1 MKIYTKSG
9 DRGLTKL
16 IGGKDVE
23 KHNIQVEVYGSIDE
37 LNSYIGLIRDF
48 TDDKYVK
55 NSLIEIQKNL
65 FNIGAILAFQDEK
78 TAEKYLKTKRI
89 KIQEEDISTLEN
101 NIDIISE
108 KLPKIDKFIIPGGHQ
123 KVSYC
128 HIARSVCR
136 RAERNVSKLKSIYN
150 FQDEIL
156 IYLNRLSDY
165 IFVIARKFSI
175 DLEIEEIPWET

>member
-9 DRGLTKL
+9 DKGLTKL
-16 IGGKDVE
+16 IGGKNVE
-23 KHNIQVEVYGSIDE
+23 KHNIQVDAYGSIDE

-48 TDDKYVK
+48 TDEKYIK
-55 NSLIEIQKNL
+55 KSLIEVQKNL
-65 FNIGAILAFQDEK
+65 FSIGAILAFQDDK
-78 TAEKYLKTKRI
+78 TAEKYKKI
-89 KIQEEDISTLEN
+89 KIHKQDISTIED
-101 NIDIISE
+101 NIDKISK
-108 KLPKIDKFIIPGGHQ
+108 KLPKIYKFIIPGGHQ
-123 KVSYC
+123 NISYC

-150 FQDEIL
+150 FPDEIL

-175 DLEIEEIPWET
+175 DLDVEEISWET

>member
-9 DRGLTKL
+9 DRGSTKL

-23 KHNIQVEVYGSIDE
+23 KHNIQVDAYGSIDE

-48 TDDKYVK
+48 TDDKHVK
-55 NSLIEIQKNL
+55 KSLIEIQKNL

-165 IFVIARKFSI
+165 IFILARKFSI
-175 DLEIEEIPWET
+175 DLGIEEISWET

>member
-1 MKIYTKSG
+1 MKIYTKLG
-9 DRGLTKL
+9 DKGSTKL
-16 IGGKDVE
+16 IGGKDVK
-23 KHNIQVEVYGSIDE
+23 KHNVQVDTYGSIDE

-48 TDDKYVK
+48 TNDQHIKK
-55 NSLIEIQKNL
+55 SLIEIQKNL

-78 TAEKYLKTKRI
+78 TAEKYLKTKKIRI
-89 KIQEEDISTLEN
+89 QKEDIYTIEK

-123 KVSYC
+123 EVSYC

-136 RAERNVSKLKSIYN
+136 RAERNASKLKSIYN

-165 IFVIARKFSI
+165 IFILARKFSI
-175 DLEIEEIPWET
+175 DLGIEEISWET